1 MVFVLLDF
9 VFLSSHIIFKY
20 IYGHLNINFL
30 HPFHLNPLIVWG
42 LHYISPGPSRQPF
55 KQLNVKKT
63 KEKDLLEE
71 TYRSTI

>member
-1 MVFVLLDF
+1 MVFVF
-9 VFLSSHIIFKY
+9 AGFCISVFTHNIQV
-20 IYGHLNINFL
+20 YGHLNINFL
-30 HPFHLNPLIVWG
+30 HLFNLNPLIVWG